1 MRLRSKQQGRAR
13 LLRAGRVAIQREARV
28 SRSRAGIGS

>member
-1 MRLRSKQQGRAR
+1 MRLRTAQQDRVR